1 MSLYEAPSG
10 DGTNFVKF
18 NGKAGRWYVKK
29 DGAEVEV
36 QNPVFV
42 ADLAN
47 AKRAWMHF
55 QEGQAPNVV
64 YFPTHDAAVA
74 KPSEN
79 HKLGISVML
88 FSNALFGG
96 VVKLESNSINTCKAL
111 GELYDLYTKS
121 DEGKKGM
128 LPVVKVTGAT
138 PVKGN
143 YGTNYAPQFVIEKYI
158 PRPAEFD
165 ATNIN
170 TTAPQAAPASIPS
183 TGVSEF

>member
-1 MSLYEAPSG
+1 MSLYQAPTG

-29 DGAEVEV
+29 DGAEVEI

-55 QEGQAPNVV
+55 QEGMAPNVI
-64 YFPTHDAAVA
+64 YFPTHDAQVA
-74 KPSEN
+74 KPSDN

-88 FSNALFGG
+88 FSNQLFGG
-96 VVKLESNSINTCKAL
+96 VVKLESNSINTCKAISD
-111 GELYDLYTKS
+111 LYDLYTKS
-121 DEGKKGM
+121 EESKKGM

-165 ATNIN
+165 IQAEP
-170 TTAPQAAPASIPS
+170 AHQPAAQAAPIASS
-183 TGVSEF
+183 GSEF

>member
-1 MSLYEAPSG
+1 MSLYQAPSG
-10 DGTNFVKF
+10 DGTNYVKF

-42 ADLAN
+42 MDLPN

-64 YFPTHDAAVA
+64 YFPSLDAQVA

-79 HKLGISVML
+79 HKLGISVKL
-88 FSNALFGG
+88 FSNQLFGG
-96 VVKLESNSINTCKAL
+96 VVKLEANSINTCKAIND
-111 GELYDLYTKS
+111 LYEVYTKS
-121 DEGKKGM
+121 EDAKKGL

-143 YGTNYAPQFVIEKYI
+143 YGTNYAPQFVIEKYV
-158 PRPAEFD
+158 PRPAELSEE
-165 ATNIN
+165 
-170 TTAPQAAPASIPS
+170 TTATPAPQVVQSS
-183 TGVSEF
+183 VSEF

>member
-10 DGTNFVKF
+10 DMTPWVKF

-29 DGAEVEV
+29 DSTEVEV
-36 QNPVFV
+36 VNPVFV

-64 YFPTHDAAVA
+64 YFPTHDSAVP

-79 HKLGISVML
+79 HKLGISLNL
-88 FSNALFGG
+88 FSNAMFGG
-96 VVKLESNSINTCKAL
+96 VVRMESNSINTCKAL
-111 GELYDLYTKS
+111 GELYASYSAS
-121 DEGKKGM
+121 DEAKAGK

-138 PVKGN
+138 PIKGN
-143 YGTNYAPQFVIEKYI
+143 YGTNFAPVFIIDKWVV
-158 PRPAEFD
+158 RPAEFD
-165 ATNIN
+165 AASQPAS
-170 TTAPQAAPASIPS
+170 APQAAPASIPS

>member
-1 MSLYEAPSG
+1 MSLYQVPSG
-10 DGTNFVKF
+10 DGTNWVKF

-29 DGAEVEV
+29 DGQEAEV

-42 ADLAN
+42 MDLPN

-64 YFPTHDAAVA
+64 YFPTLAAQVA

-79 HKLGISVML
+79 HKLGISVKL
-88 FSNALFGG
+88 FSGQYFGG
-96 VVKLESNSINTCKAL
+96 VVRLEAISINTCKAIN
-111 GELYDLYTKS
+111 DLYEAYTKTEES
-121 DEGKKGM
+121 KKGL

-143 YGTNYAPQFVIEKYI
+143 YGTNYAPQFVIEKFV
-158 PRPAEFD
+158 PRPAELTEV
-165 ATNIN
+165 AEQPQA
-170 TTAPQAAPASIPS
+170 APQAAAQSS
-183 TGVSEF
+183 VSEF